1 MTKPVFAG
9 KGDKMLKKTIAAV
22 LAALM
27 VLTLAACASQGEPE
41 PVSEDYSDA
50 LKKVTLALDWTP
62 NTNHTGIYV
71 ALAKGY
77 FEEEG
82 LDVTVV
88 QPPDAGSASLVASG
102 KAEFGID
109 AQDTMANAITGSEK
123 LPITA
128 IAAMM
133 QHNTSG
139 IISRKED
146 GITSPKGM
154 AGHNYATW
162 EMPIEQAMLKK
173 LVTDDGGDFSQV
185 ELIPALVTDEA
196 TGLSTKQVDTIWVF
210 WGWAGI
216 ACEQAGV
223 DVNYWDFASLD
234 DTFDYYTPVLI
245 ANNEFLAGNAD
256 TAKAFL
262 RALSKGYQD
271 AVNDPEGSAYALME
285 ANPELQD
292 SEELVMAS
300 QKYLANYYIADGKP
314 WGYIDPARWNKFYKW
329 IDDNGLA
336 EEKLGENAGFSNDY
350 LPE

>member
-1 MTKPVFAG
+1 MF
-9 KGDKMLKKTIAAV
+9 KKTIAAI
-22 LAALM
+22 LAAL
-27 VLTLAACASQGEPE
+27 LLFTLASCASQGEPG
-41 PVSEDYSDA
+41 PLSDEDDIP
-50 LKKVTLALDWTP
+50 LKEVTFALDWTP

-77 FEEEG
+77 FKDEG
-82 LDVTVV
+82 LDVKVV
-88 QPPDAGSASLVASG
+88 QPPDAGSASLVAAG
-102 KAEFGID
+102 KAQFGID
-109 AQDTMANAITGSEK
+109 SQDTMADAITGNDK

-128 IAAMM
+128 IATIL

-154 AGHNYATW
+154 EGHSYATW
-162 EMPIEQAMLKK
+162 EIPIEQAMLKK
-173 LVTDDGGDFSQV
+173 LVTDDGGDFSKV

-196 TGLSTKQVDTIWVF
+196 TGLSTKQVDCIWVF

-223 DVNYWDFASLD
+223 DVGYWDFATMD
-234 DTFDYYTPVLI
+234 DTFDYYTPLII

-262 RALSKGYQD
+262 RAAAKGYQD
-271 AVNDPEGSAYALME
+271 AVADPENAAYALME

-292 SEELVMAS
+292 SEELVVAS
-300 QKYLANYYIADGKP
+300 QKYLADYYISDGTP

-329 IDDNGLA
+329 VDDNGLT
-336 EEKLGENAGFSNDY
+336 EEKIGENVGFRNDF